1 MKSWHSL
8 NIHWMHKCNPFI
20 DKSDLNNEHKISI
33 CCNGGWL
40 RLSGLVKH
48 DDSDTAQRSSQV
60 HALIK
65 YAARQVSSILTS
77 LDAFTLDFFYFSA
90 ITQLQLYRHCN
101 YRPIACSQISWQGDR
116 VIALQ
121 ESNGNHG
128 FILVLQNG
136 CVQKKNTVARHSNKA

>member
-1 MKSWHSL
+1 MNHSVY
-8 NIHWMHKCNPFI
+8 WQKWS
-20 DKSDLNNEHKISI
+20 KKEHKISI

-48 DDSDTAQRSSQV
+48 DDSDTAQRGSQV

-77 LDAFTLDFFYFSA
+77 LDAFTLDFFYFGA
-90 ITQLQLYRHCN
+90 ITQLQLHRHCN
-101 YRPIACSQISWQGDR
+101 YRLIACSQISWQGDR
-116 VIALQ
+116 VIVLQ

-128 FILVLQNG
+128 FIPVLQNG
-136 CVQKKNTVARHSNKA
+136 CLQKRTLWRDTLIRLNCWGLENNCW